1 MTRFISGYALKID
14 RSFLTVF
21 LLGLLLVTHIGCV
34 GGIGNINIVPLSAKI
49 QNADNAYDQAEA
61 VITRSDD
68 ADQKQKAL
76 AKKQKLYDRA
86 LSLYLEI
93 INQDV
98 DGKYAQRSHYQIAK
112 IYKKHYEWDKA
123 NEHYQAIV
131 ELDPTGYYAS
141 EAKSGIANIHKN
153 RQLITAERA
162 NYQNYKALYD
172 TQKAEGTADTEELEE
187 TYDTA
192 ATALYKVAQA
202 FESLENYPEAITTFE
217 KMAKEFPE
225 HKKAP
230 QAQFQV
236 GNIYFYKLYDY
247 TNSGGW
253 GAFVAVAQNF
263 PETYEAGEVVKLL
276 NKTQRLLTEI
286 KQLQDENMQ
295 NRSKKAKE
303 FEKLGRYVLPSEKW
317 LMARTDLVLQNFQ
330 QIARNWK
337 DLRNYPNAIETYK
350 VIIRDLSHKKFG
362 VADAYFQIGDLYQQG
377 GQYERAIDAYED
389 LFNNAAESEAWRNEA
404 VYQQAVCYRSIR
416 EFANAYEGF
425 KTYVS
430 LTKGD
435 RSYLREAEQILRQYE
450 LDQDQDGI
458 LFYQELE
465 NGTSDQEPNS
475 LKGN

>member
-1 MTRFISGYALKID
+1 MTRFISGFALKID
-14 RSFLTVF
+14 RSFLIIF
-21 LLGLLLVTHIGCV
+21 LVGLLLVTHIGCI
-34 GGIGNINIVPLSAKI
+34 GGISNINLVPLSAKI

-61 VITRSDD
+61 VTTRSDD

-76 AKKQKLYDRA
+76 AKRQKFYDRA

-93 INQDV
+93 IDQDV

-153 RQLITAERA
+153 RQLITTELA

-172 TQKAEGTADTEELEE
+172 TQKAEGTDDAEELEK
-187 TYDTA
+187 TYDIA

-202 FESLENYPEAITTFE
+202 YEALENYPEAIATFE
-217 KMAKEFPE
+217 RMAKEFSD
-225 HKKAP
+225 HKKAV

-263 PETYEAGEVVKLL
+263 PETYEAEQVVILL
-276 NKTQRLLTEI
+276 NKTQELLTEI
-286 KQLQDENMQ
+286 KQLQDEIMQ

-317 LMARTDLVLQNFQ
+317 LMAKTDLVVQNFQ

-350 VIIRDLSHKKFG
+350 VLIRDLSHKKFA
-362 VADAYFQIGDLYQQG
+362 VADALFQIGDLYQQSA
-377 GQYERAIDAYED
+377 QYERAIDAYGD
-389 LFNNAAESEAWRNEA
+389 LFDDAPESTWRNEA
-404 VYQQAVCYRSIR
+404 VYQQSVCFRSIR
-416 EFANAYEGF
+416 EFGNAYEGF

-435 RSYLREAEQILRQYE
+435 RSYLREAEQIVRQYE

-465 NGTSDQEPNS
+465 NGTSDQEPN
-475 LKGN
+475 